1 MIALLPL
8 SEDSSVGLLR
18 NMFLRNRLAVAGC
31 VEVHVVGP
39 SESRAATLKMRVTF
53 ETGQDYWMNAIALAT
68 VARMGPARQASS
80 KLNALNSPNDHALD
94 VHKSSISACI
104 LVQVAGPIQKHQRRF
119 AASSQVGSGN
129 SR

>member
-31 VEVHVVGP
+31 VEVHVVGR
-39 SESRAATLKMRVTF
+39 SEGRAATLKMRVTF

-68 VARMGPARQASS
+68 VARMGSARQGVQSG
-80 KLNALNSPNDHALD
+80 
-94 VHKSSISACI
+94 VHHLSAAMDPI
-104 LVQVAGPIQKHQRRF
+104 AFMAEMRKAGVQQTERF
-119 AASSQVGSGN
+119 EFAE
-129 SR
+129 